1 MRRRER
7 DDRRSYRHPV
17 KLTVPSNVRH
27 GRGIIGDWCG
37 VTVKLNTGERVELGD
52 RVTFAFSGVTDN
64 GIPRCPSFVALRD
77 YE

>member
-1 MRRRER
+1 LVPAGPAR
-7 DDRRSYRHPV
+7 DHHELPV
-17 KLTVPSNVRH
+17 DPR
-27 GRGIIGDWCG
+27 GRGIIGDWNG
-37 VTVKLNTGERVELGD
+37 TTVKLNTSAKVELGD